1 MTLRAAAPSA
11 ARRAKHCR
19 SAAGTPSLGHTVP
32 GAVAI
37 LVAAVF
43 LIVPG
48 AAGANPA
55 PHWRPDMRPAR
66 RYARSRQG
74 DIAFAVIDQR
84 GRFYGYRAATT
95 APAAS
100 VFKVMLLASFL
111 RMRGGRGLSARDR
124 ALLAPMIRSSDS
136 VAATTVR
143 NIVGRRRIDRLA
155 RVAAMRDFRYRWVWG
170 ESRTSPRDQVR
181 FMDHL
186 MSFIPRDHRPYARYL
201 LSHVIRS
208 QRWGIGRVVPCGWR
222 LYLKGG
228 WGSGS
233 GRVDHQVAL
242 LRHGRQR
249 IALALFTQFDP
260 DHAYGKKTLRGLA
273 RRLLQGLGPVSC
285 RP

>member
-1 MTLRAAAPSA
+1 MTLREAAPSA
-11 ARRAKHCR
+11 SRRAEHCR
-19 SAAGTPSLGHTVP
+19 SAAATPSLGPTTSVVTLVLL
-32 GAVAI
+32 AVA
-37 LVAAVF
+37 F
-43 LIVPG
+43 LTPAG
-48 AAGANPA
+48 AAGATMPRW
-55 PHWRPDMRPAR
+55 HPDMAAAR
-66 RYARSRQG
+66 RYAHRREG

-84 GRFYGYRAATT
+84 GRYYGYRAATT

-111 RMRGGRGLSARDR
+111 RMRDGRGLSARDR
-124 ALLAPMIRSSDS
+124 ALLAPMIRRSDS

-143 NIVGRRRIDRLA
+143 DMVGRRRIERLA
-155 RVAAMRDFRYRWVWG
+155 RAGGMRDFVYHWVWG

-186 MSFIPRDHRPYARYL
+186 MSFIPRGHRPYARYL

-228 WGSGS
+228 WGSGT
-233 GRVDHQVAL
+233 GLVDHQVAL
-242 LRHGRQR
+242 LRKGRER

-260 DHAYGKKTLRGLA
+260 SHAYGKRTLRGLA
-273 RRLLQGLGPVSC
+273 SRLLQGLPAPRC
-285 RP
+285 

>member
-1 MTLRAAAPSA
+1 MTLREAAPSA
-11 ARRAKHCR
+11 SRRAEHCR
-19 SAAGTPSLGHTVP
+19 FAAGTPSLGPWTP
-32 GAVAI
+32 ATAFVA
-37 LVAAVF
+37 LLAVF
-43 LIVPG
+43 LIATG
-48 AAGANPA
+48 TAGATPS
-55 PHWRPDMRPAR
+55 RPWHPDVAGAQ
-66 RYARSRQG
+66 RYAQRRQG

-84 GRFYGYRAATT
+84 GHHYGYRAATT

-111 RMRGGRGLSARDR
+111 RMRDGRGLSAGDR
-124 ALLAPMIRSSDS
+124 ALLAPMIRRSDS

-143 NIVGRRRIDRLA
+143 NLVGRRRIERLA
-155 RVAAMRDFRYRWVWG
+155 RVAGMRDFVYHWVWG
-170 ESRTSPRDQVR
+170 ESRTSPRDQVE
-181 FMDHL
+181 FMEHL
-186 MSFIPRDHRPYARYL
+186 MAYIPRDHRPYARYL

-242 LRHGRQR
+242 LRKGRRR

-260 DHAYGKKTLRGLA
+260 SHAYGKQTLRGLA
-273 RRLLQGLGPVSC
+273 TRLLQGLGTPQC
-285 RP
+285 

>member
-1 MTLRAAAPSA
+1 MTLREAAPSA
-11 ARRAKHCR
+11 SRHAEHCR
-19 SAAGTPSLGHTVP
+19 FAAGTPSLGPWAP
-32 GAVAI
+32 GALAL
-37 LVAAVF
+37 LVA
-43 LIVPG
+43 LLLCVP
-48 AAGANPA
+48 AGASAHPW
-55 PHWRPDMRPAR
+55 HPDMRAAR
-66 RYARSRQG
+66 RYVRHRQG

-84 GRFYGYRAATT
+84 GRFYGYRAAST

-100 VFKVMLLASFL
+100 VFKVMLLTSFL
-111 RMRGGRGLSARDR
+111 RMQDGHGLSRADRD
-124 ALLAPMIRSSDS
+124 LLAPMIRRSDS

-143 NIVGRRRIDRLA
+143 DIVGRRRIERLA
-155 RVAAMRDFRYRWVWG
+155 RAAGMRDFRYRWVWG

-201 LSHVIRS
+201 LSHVTRS

-242 LRHGRQR
+242 LRRGPRR

-260 DHAYGKKTLRGLA
+260 DHAYGKRTLRGLA
-273 RRLLQGLGPVSC
+273 RRLLASLPATEC
-285 RP
+285 